1 MSREHINSDV
11 ETLQCLDLFDS
22 KPTGSQ
28 LQGCRKTIIPSEP
41 LSIASRQ
48 MRFRIPEVNTEFTK
62 LSSATIELTYKV
74 ATAAGA
80 DVGGQAQF
88 TGFPGDHGDLLIGKG
103 KVVIGGNN
111 IIESNANYGL
121 SSFIQTL
128 LSHNT
133 VAKET
138 RLAAEG
144 WKEDAVSGLVPN
156 TDVDGA
162 DDARTA
168 RRTAVENGA
177 HQTIVIQPKFG
188 IFQQNKFFLHK
199 LKCTLSLSLQTMRSS
214 STLQMV
220 VMLMDNKG
228 WFRSRLN

>member
-11 ETLQCLDLFDS
+11 KNLQCLDLFES

-28 LQGCRKTIIPSEP
+28 LQACRKTVIPAEP

-48 MRFRIPEVNTEFTK
+48 MRFRIPAVDTEFTR
-62 LSSATIELTYKV
+62 LSSSTIELTYKV
-74 ATAAGA
+74 ATAAGV
-80 DVGGQAQF
+80 DVAGQNAF

-111 IIESNANYGL
+111 ILESNSNYGL

-138 RLAAEG
+138 RLEAEG
-144 WKEDAVSGLVPN
+144 
-156 TDVDGA
+156 
-162 DDARTA
+162 
-168 RRTAVENGA
+168 
-177 HQTIVIQPKFG
+177 F
-188 IFQQNKFFLHK
+188 
-199 LKCTLSLSLQTMRSS
+199 
-214 STLQMV
+214 
-220 VMLMDNKG
+220 
-228 WFRSRLN
+228 